1 MNKLIT
7 KDEISDILNN
17 ITNLVKSELDNLE
30 ETINKRSRMF
40 QNAMNAEVLNLPI
53 VKQVIYEY
61 EDLIKKEKNENE
73 ILIFKN
79 DLEQMKTS
87 ICELTKLVHSYVTN
101 NNINIQDCH
110 HIKLTIKEVTEDHK
124 DVAILNKYV
133 SLETTRNTD
142 TDDVAK
148 YTLITDKLV
157 NSEYTKEI
165 ENNNEISVKPN
176 NCFENTTNV
185 EISKLNSEKTK
196 QNNQPLL

>member
-185 EISKLNSEKTK
+185 EISKLNICL
-196 QNNQPLL
+196 P